1 MATLT
6 KKLAITS
13 LYSDHLIHT
22 KVTSRKKFGKEAL
35 IVTNIGITGAKSSEC
50 VTTELK
56 TKSERGK

>member
-22 KVTSRKKFGKEAL
+22 KGTSRKKFGKEAL
-35 IVTNIGITGAKSSEC
+35 MVTNIGITGAKSSEC